1 MTATIAICS
10 FLSEISLHPPAGTG
24 IFTGV
29 RAWSAPRAA
38 MSAGEQVFGKQTG
51 TSQISLGR
59 TNSIRAGRSIF
70 SEVTLM
76 AEEKGPIRRS
86 ATWVTQLVALAM
98 VVAAYFLV
106 RPEQVAFSEKEELAS
121 RFHFT
126 RFDIP
131 TEQFATG
138 KLREKH
144 PLHPSLERICA
155 WVSSTG
161 ASVALADLDGDGLPN
176 DMCVA
181 DPRIAKLIV
190 MPAPGTGER
199 YAPFSPDPGSLPV
212 DPIEAVPT
220 GALLG
225 DFNEDGLTDMLS
237 YYWGR
242 TPILYLRKATSA
254 GSPPVAAAFHPI
266 ELVSPGESGQPN
278 RWFTHAATQADVDG
292 DGHLDL
298 VMGNFFREN
307 SDVLNPDGTGVAM
320 VLHAGKSHALN
331 GGGAR
336 LFMWKYATAGDE
348 PSVQFADMSEAI
360 PKLARHGWVFAV
372 GAADLDNDLLP
383 EIYYAN
389 DFGPDRLLHNR
400 STPGH
405 PEFAIAQGERTIT
418 TPKSCVLGN
427 DSFKGMGV
435 DFADVNHDGL
445 LDIYVS
451 NIADEMALHESH
463 FVWVSNGK
471 PADFKRG
478 VAPYTQQS
486 EQLGMSRSGWGWDT
500 KFGDFDN
507 DGETEAL
514 QATGMCKGSINRW
527 PELQELGTSN
537 DRIVSDPRLW
547 PKFDEETDISGQ
559 NPNPFFT
566 RASSGRMVNIC
577 TELKMDEPYNSR
589 GISVADVDGDGR
601 LDYAVANQWEP
612 SYFFKNDGPKVGSF
626 LGLHLLLPVTGDEA
640 AEFKIRDGHP
650 GADTPG
656 RPAIGAYAAVT
667 VAEGKVMCDQIDG
680 GSGHAGR
687 SSPQIHM
694 GLGSIPKDKTVAVT
708 LMWRDT
714 HGQVHKRMIDVTPGW
729 HTVVLGSS
737 SAKLS
742 SK

>member
-1 MTATIAICS
+1 
-10 FLSEISLHPPAGTG
+10 
-24 IFTGV
+24 
-29 RAWSAPRAA
+29 
-38 MSAGEQVFGKQTG
+38 MSDGKYV
-51 TSQISLGR
+51 L
-59 TNSIRAGRSIF
+59 
-70 SEVTLM
+70 
-76 AEEKGPIRRS
+76 RRS
-86 ATWVTQLVALAM
+86 ATYITQLVAIAL
-98 VVAAYFLV
+98 VVGSYFLV
-106 RPEQVAFSEKEELAS
+106 RPARAPMAEKMDLAS

-131 TEQFATG
+131 VEQFATG
-138 KLREKH
+138 KLRTKH

-155 WVSSTG
+155 WVASTG
-161 ASVALADLDGDGLPN
+161 ASVSLADLDGDGLPN

-181 DPRIAKLIV
+181 DPRINRLII

-212 DPIEAVPT
+212 DSVKAVPT
-220 GALLG
+220 GALVG
-225 DFNEDGLTDMLS
+225 DFNEDGLTDVLV
-237 YYWGR
+237 YFWGR
-242 TPILYLRKATSA
+242 TPIVYLRKSSSTMSA
-254 GSPPVAAAFHPI
+254 LGPAAFHPN
-266 ELVSPGESGQPN
+266 ELVPAGDDGQPT
-278 RWFTHAATQADVDG
+278 RWYTHAATQADVDG

-331 GGGAR
+331 GGGAK
-336 LFMWKYATAGDE
+336 LFMWQYANSGEE
-348 PSVQFADMSEAI
+348 PTVRFADMSDSI

-405 PEFAIAQGERTIT
+405 PEFVVAEGQRDIT

-435 DFADVNHDGL
+435 DFADVNGDGF

-471 PADFKRG
+471 PEAFKKG
-478 VAPYTQQS
+478 IAPYTQQS
-486 EQLGMSRSGWGWDT
+486 ERLGMSRSGWGWDT

-514 QATGMCKGSINRW
+514 QATGMCKGTINRW

-559 NPNPFFT
+559 NPNPFFV
-566 RASSGRMVNIC
+566 RASSGRMVNVC
-577 TELKMDEPYNSR
+577 AEMGMDFPYNSR
-589 GISVADVDGDGR
+589 GIAVADVDGDGR

-612 SYFFKNDGPKVGSF
+612 SYFFKNDSPKAGSF
-626 LGLHLLLPVTGDEA
+626 LGLHLLLPVSSDET
-640 AEFKIRDGHP
+640 AEFKVRSGHP
-650 GADTPG
+650 GADAMG
-656 RPAIGAYAAVT
+656 RPAIGACAAVRFGD
-667 VAEGKVMCDQIDG
+667 GKVMCDQVDG

-694 GLGSIPKDKTVAVT
+694 GLGAIAKDQSLEVT
-708 LMWRDT
+708 LMWRDAQ
-714 HGQVHKRMIDVTPGW
+714 GQVQKRTIDVTPGW